1 MDVRCFLIHALPK
14 SKPKKRSIQVCLCAC
29 ICVCFVS
36 ILTPHSH
43 KLHVFL
49 EIYLQTHVPPK
60 FPTQPRTRSTK
71 TKKKKTLRRHT
82 RWLRLWLTHGP
93 ILLTFPIKD
102 VDRGPWMETPL
113 RWVAWGVGG
122 KNRSCF
128 IIFLLCGGM
137 LNIAA
142 DLAYSVWNSYFTLHT
157 FKNPQKNIYNIFYI
171 YLYNLNFIV
180 YIDMLF

>member
-1 MDVRCFLIHALPK
+1 MPSQKA
-14 SKPKKRSIQVCLCAC
+14 SQKKEVFK
-29 ICVCFVS
+29 CVCVRVYVFVLS
-36 ILTPHSH
+36 QSSLLTPISSMYFW
-43 KLHVFL
+43 KY
-49 EIYLQTHVPPK
+49 IYKHMCPQNFPPNQG
-60 FPTQPRTRSTK
+60 PDPRKR
-71 TKKKKTLRRHT
+71 KKKTLRRNT

-157 FKNPQKNIYNIFYI
+157 FKNPQKNI
-171 YLYNLNFIV
+171 
-180 YIDMLF
+180 